1 MSRKNIAFV
10 EKFYELYAENK
21 DYKTIATE
29 MNIPVRMVSKYL
41 HEDVEWF
48 NNLRGDLHTIATSKR
63 IQTKAKQ
70 NEALVDFLAT
80 QKENEK
86 EYLST
91 PQNRCYVY
99 LHKTLEGVV
108 FYVGKGTGNRRD
120 AKNGRT
126 AAWKRVAN
134 NGFTVEVYKDNL
146 SDADAILLEDI
157 LIANPLDGWQ
167 LVNKQR
173 SDTKIAYSE
182 HDWNDVFIY
191 DETSPSC
198 LRWKYGN
205 GQQNHS
211 KRDVGG
217 VAGYINSNGKY
228 ERYKV
233 CYKSV
238 EYMVHRVVYQMF
250 NGDICSG
257 KVVNHID
264 TNPLNNKISNLEM
277 VTTAENNRKT
287 EKQVYLSDE
296 VGIRETDYKGSLS
309 AHVYYS
315 DVNGKKN
322 SKKFNYS
329 TYGKD
334 LAWTLARKY
343 REDVVVLVEQ
353 ERVRLNKIMENCH
366 GISERR

>member
-91 PQNRCYVY
+91 PQNRYYVY
-99 LHKTLEGVV
+99 LHKTLDGVV
-108 FYVGKGTGNRRD
+108 FYVGKGT
-120 AKNGRT
+120 NGRKDSSDGRT
-126 AAWKRVAN
+126 SAWKRVAKK
-134 NGFTVEVYKDNL
+134 GYTVEVYKDNL
-146 SDADAILLEDI
+146 SDSDAILLEDS
-157 LIANPLDGWQ
+157 LIANPLDGWE

-173 SDTKIAYSE
+173 SDTKIDYSKY
-182 HDWNDVFIY
+182 DWDDVFIY

-198 LRWKYGN
+198 LRWKHGN

-211 KRDVGG
+211 KRGVGG
-217 VAGYINSNGKY
+217 VAGYISSNGSYK
-228 ERYKV
+228 RYKV
-233 CYKSV
+233 CYNNV
-238 EYMVHRVVYQMF
+238 EYMVHRIIYQMF
-250 NGDICSG
+250 NGDICSS
-257 KVVNHID
+257 KVINHID
-264 TNPLNNKISNLEM
+264 TNSLNNKISNLEM
-277 VTTAENNRKT
+277 ITSAENSRKT
-287 EKQVYLSDE
+287 KKRVYLSDNIG
-296 VGIRETDYKGSLS
+296 VRETNYEGSLF

-315 DVNGKKN
+315 DVNGNKH
-322 SKKFNYS
+322 SKKFYYL

-334 LAWTLARKY
+334 SAWGLARKY
-343 REDVVVLVEQ
+343 REDMVNLVEQ
-353 ERVRLNKIMENCH
+353 ERIRLDKMVENGY
-366 GISERR
+366 GISEG